1 MTEPRVVCRVAPAEM
16 LTRPYPGTS
25 MRTRTLML
33 LSLLCG
39 LLILFAGVALL
50 IQLVNRADVEPPREI
65 GEAVTVGDMVVVV
78 EGSSETGTLHTV
90 QLDIGGVADPEG
102 ADGFRMI
109 ASARPAPLLESCG
122 ATTVEVRSCELVFEV
137 SDDAGSRQLIYDRG
151 DQTARWI
158 LQMP

>member
-1 MTEPRVVCRVAPAEM
+1 
-16 LTRPYPGTS
+16 

-33 LSLLCG
+33 LSLVCG
-39 LLILFAGVALL
+39 LMILFAGVALL

-78 EGSSETGTLHTV
+78 EGSSENGGRHVVHLE
-90 QLDIGGVADPEG
+90 IGGVADPEG

-109 ASARPAPLLESCG
+109 ASARPAPLVESCG
-122 ATTVEVRSCELVFEV
+122 ATEVETTPCELVFEV
-137 SDDAGSRQLIYDRG
+137 GEPGGSRQLIYDRG